1 MAIDITRV
9 SYDEDGRVSFHPSC
23 VADPHQ
29 PRFDAEWQRRAFGLA
44 VALSEFGHYA
54 WEDFQRELIAAIGS
68 WQDAPGDARGRWEYY
83 EHWVTALT
91 TVVERYGLLEDG
103 YVNPE
108 DRRDPE
114 DRRNPWR

>member
-9 SYDEDGRVSFHPSC
+9 SYGENGRVSFHASC
-23 VADPHQ
+23 VADLHQ

-54 WEDFQRELIAAIGS
+54 WEDFQQELIAAIGS

-83 EHWVTALT
+83 EHWVTALN
-91 TVVERYGLLEDG
+91 TVVERHGLLKDG

-108 DRRDPE
+108 DR
-114 DRRNPWR
+114 